1 MSPSPQ
7 AMIDSIKSNSATGA
21 AFQGKFVSALLTF
34 KKKKKKQT
42 KAVTSISG
50 FPLSCCQF
58 YFLNVPLPKWFGS
71 KSAEAEL
78 LEDAAQRLWVASEAR
93 RVHGAQQSVSHR
105 CTLGLQDSCSRRPVS
120 TCCCS
125 APPESF
131 TFCSDPLFT
140 QFLNNDVLHI

>member
-7 AMIDSIKSNSATGA
+7 AMTDSIKSNSATGA

-34 KKKKKKQT
+34 KKKKQT

-50 FPLSCCQF
+50 FPLSCRQF
-58 YFLNVPLPKWFGS
+58 HFLNFPLPKWFGS
-71 KSAEAEL
+71 KFAEAEL
-78 LEDAAQRLWVASEAR
+78 LKDAVQRLWVASDAR
-93 RVHGAQQSVSHR
+93 RAHGAHQSVSHR
-105 CTLGLQDSCSRRPVS
+105 CTPGLQDSCSRRPVS
-120 TCCCS
+120 TSCCS
-125 APPESF
+125 ALWEAF